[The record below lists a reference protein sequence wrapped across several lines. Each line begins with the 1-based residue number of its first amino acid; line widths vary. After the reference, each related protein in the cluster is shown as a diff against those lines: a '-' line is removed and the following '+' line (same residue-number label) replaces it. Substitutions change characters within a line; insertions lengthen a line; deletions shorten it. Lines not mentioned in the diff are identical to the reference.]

1 MKAVLFDLDGTL
13 VDSLSTHFDFFKYL
27 CNKHGKEFA
36 LRDGKKKVVLNTP
49 SNLRG
54 IFREPYEEIYNMMGL
69 DWNEHKDMIK
79 REYLTYM
86 TNNIPR
92 LVPGIDSLLV
102 RLKNKKMPLAVVT
115 SAEKE
120 ITEIRLR
127 TLGIYNLFE
136 CVVAESFTNR
146 TMKKKP
152 APDMLLACARELGVN
167 PRETGY
173 IGDQPADM
181 QAGAGAGMKRFAVT
195 WGFSDY
201 NSLLGEEPDAIAR
214 NVPMLEGILSIL

>member
-1 MKAVLFDLDGTL
+1 MFEALVFDLDGTL
-13 VDSLSTHFDFFKYL
+13 VDSLKTHFDFFKYL

-36 LRDGKKKVVLNTP
+36 LRSEKKKVVLNKP
-49 SNLRG
+49 SDLRG
-54 IFREPYEEIYNMMGL
+54 IFREPYEEVYDMMGFYW
-69 DWNEHKDMIK
+69 DKYKDMIK
-79 REYLTYM
+79 IEYLTYM
-86 TNNIPR
+86 TKNIPP
-92 LVPGIDSLLV
+92 LILGMDSLLV
-102 RLKNKKMPLAVVT
+102 KLKDNKVPLAIVT

-136 CVVAESFTNR
+136 CIVAESFVNR

-152 APDMLLACARELGVN
+152 APDMLLACAQELGVN
-167 PRETGY
+167 PRKACY

-201 NSLLGEEPDAIAR
+201 YSLQKENPDGIAR
-214 NVPMLEGILSIL
+214 NVKMLEAVLL